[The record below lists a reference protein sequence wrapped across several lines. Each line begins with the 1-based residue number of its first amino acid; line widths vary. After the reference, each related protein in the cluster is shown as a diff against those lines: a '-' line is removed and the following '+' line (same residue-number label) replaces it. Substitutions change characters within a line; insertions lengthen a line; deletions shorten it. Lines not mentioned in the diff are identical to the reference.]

1 MWWNTKPAT
10 IQLASDP
17 SIRRCHLSPDKLVTR
32 PAGDE
37 VTVVGDIF
45 PYCARKYGDDT
56 ACFYR
61 EVVDVVEEE
70 KVVPGS
76 DGSGE
81 ETKIWRY
88 FTLSDPK
95 PVSYKELDRSCQA
108 LTSGL
113 VNIGFTVPSTPVA
126 TRPRVSIYADTSL
139 QWQLM
144 SQSFARLG
152 HVITTAYTTL
162 GEEGLL
168 TSLVEPE
175 VELCF
180 CGEGQLDLIA
190 RVIERAERVR
200 YLVYDGGK
208 RANQA
213 AIATISKVLESRGG
227 KILTFDQLKQ
237 AGVNHPVKD
246 FGPEPTEEDLFCI
259 MYTSGSTGTP
269 KGVLLTHGN
278 IIASIA
284 GSVSLWAKGF
294 TRSDLLLAY
303 LPLSHILEQFLEF
316 TLFFLGVPVGYG
328 SVKTLLSDNVR
339 GCRGDFEALKP
350 TLLPGVP
357 AIFEMIRKGMM
368 KKLNDAGPAAIAV
381 FNLAVSGKQTLPW
394 PLSAAID
401 KILFGRIKAV
411 TGGRLRVSIS
421 GGGALSQET
430 QKFMSTVMVPVLLG
444 YGLTETCG
452 MAAIGSFEYPQLG
465 SCGVLGPSCEA
476 KLQDYPEAG
485 YLNSNTSPQG
495 EIWLRG
501 PNVFK
506 GYFKQEQLT
515 KESFTD
521 DGWFKTGDIGQWN
534 KDGTLSIIDRVKN
547 LIKLSNGE
555 YLALDKV
562 ESVYKHCDSVMMLC
576 VCASPYASRPIA
588 IVYPHEGNMRSRLK
602 ATGIPEE
609 GGPREWAE
617 DQTVKNYLLGTLRDE
632 GKKGG
637 LKGIE
642 LISDVILT
650 TEEWSP
656 DNGMLTPAMKLARP
670 FIAKKYE
677 TQIQK
682 AYGLS

>member
-1 MWWNTKPAT
+1 MWWGTKSAT
-10 IQLASDP
+10 VQLASDP
-17 SIRRCHLSPDKLVTR
+17 SIRRSHLSPETLVTR
-32 PAGDE
+32 PTGDE

-45 PYCARKYGDDT
+45 SYCAKKYGDEK
-56 ACFYR
+56 ACYYR
-61 EVVDVVEEE
+61 DVVDIVEEE
-70 KVVPGS
+70 KVVPKS
-76 DGSGE
+76 DGSGQE
-81 ETKIWRY
+81 IKKWKY
-88 FTLSDPK
+88 FTLSDPV
-95 PVSYKELDRSCQA
+95 PVSYTELDESCKA

-113 VNIGFTVPSTPVA
+113 VNIGFTGLATSIPS
-126 TRPRVSIYADTSL
+126 RPRVSIYADTSL
-139 QWQLM
+139 HWQLM

-180 CGEGQLDLIA
+180 CGEEQLGLIS
-190 RVIERAERVR
+190 RVIERAGRVR
-200 YLVYDGGK
+200 YVVYDGGK
-208 RANQA
+208 RADKVSSKL
-213 AIATISKVLESRGG
+213 SKVLDSRGG
-227 KILTFDQLKQ
+227 RVLTYDQLKQ
-237 AGVNHPVKD
+237 TGVDKPVQD
-246 FGPEPTEEDLFCI
+246 FGSKPTAGDLFCI
-259 MYTSGSTGTP
+259 MYTSGSTGAP

-284 GSVSLWAKGF
+284 GSVMLWGKGF
-294 TRSDLLLAY
+294 SRSDLLLAY

-316 TLFFLGVPVGYG
+316 TLYFLGVPVGYG
-328 SVKTLLSDNVR
+328 SVKTLLSDSVR
-339 GCRGDFEALKP
+339 GCQGDFEALRP

-368 KKLNDAGPAAIAV
+368 KKLNDAGPAAIAI

-401 KILFGRIKAV
+401 RLLFGRIKAV
-411 TGGRLRVSIS
+411 TGGRLRIAIS
-421 GGGALSQET
+421 GGGALSHET
-430 QKFMSTVMVPVLLG
+430 QRFMSTVMVPVLLG

-452 MAAIGSFEYPQLG
+452 MAAIGTFEYNQLG
-465 SCGVLGPSCEA
+465 SSGVLGPSCEA

-485 YLNSNTSPQG
+485 YFNSNAIPQG

-501 PNVFK
+501 PNVFQ
-506 GYFKQEQLT
+506 GYYKQDTLT
-515 KESFTD
+515 KESFTE

-555 YLALDKV
+555 YLALDKL

-576 VCASPYASRPIA
+576 VCASPYAARPIA

-609 GGPREWAE
+609 GGPRAWAE

-637 LKGIE
+637 LKGVE

-677 TQIQK
+677 TQINK
-682 AYGLS
+682 AYGL